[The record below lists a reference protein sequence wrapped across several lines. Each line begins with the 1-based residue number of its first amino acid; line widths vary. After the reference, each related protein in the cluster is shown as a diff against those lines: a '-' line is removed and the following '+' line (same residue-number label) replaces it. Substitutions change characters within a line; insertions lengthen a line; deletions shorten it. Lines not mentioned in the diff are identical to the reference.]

1 MIDHGSATE
10 CGDERGDV
18 RGASRH
24 GDVVAVELVV
34 TSDMGIKATAGARHW
49 GQVEALCEDQHWVS
63 ERFLEIMTATWP
75 EGMSTGPASGDA
87 PAPRR
92 YPPRV
97 RVGGLWR
104 PRQSC
109 AVGSPAGRVGPPLWA
124 RAVDIG
130 ARQRSP
136 PQPATPRPGRDS
148 GGW

>member
-1 MIDHGSATE
+1 MIDHGNAAG

-34 TSDMGIKATAGARHW
+34 TSDMGIKATADKTHW

-75 EGMSTGPASGDA
+75 EGMNSAASGDA

-97 RVGGLWR
+97 RVGGPRR
-104 PRQSC
+104 PRQPC
-109 AVGSPAGRVGPPLWA
+109 AVGSAAGRVGRRLWVG
-124 RAVDIG
+124 AVDIG

-136 PQPATPRPGRDS
+136 PPARDT
-148 GGW
+148 